1 MRIRALFTV
10 TAAIALL
17 AATGIPGTTAPA
29 SGAVVRK
36 LEGKVISM
44 RWTNRSFLIEDER
57 RATTYRIYVRPSTRF
72 ARGLKGYRSLRKD
85 LEIEVR
91 ASRSPGHRLIARQI
105 ELD

>member
-1 MRIRALFTV
+1 MT
-10 TAAIALL
+10 AIAASALI
-17 AATGIPGTTAPA
+17 AATAIAGTTAPA

-36 LEGKVISM
+36 FEGKVVSM
-44 RWTNRSFLIEDER
+44 RWTNRSFLIQDER
-57 RATTYRIYVRPSTRF
+57 RKTNYRIYVRPSTKY

-91 ASRSPGHRLIARQI
+91 ASRSPGHRLIARRI